1 VQRIQT
7 EGGDVTLIMAIER
20 ESAADF
26 TLPVAVAGLLVHL
39 GIPIE
44 FKFDT

>member
-1 VQRIQT
+1 
-7 EGGDVTLIMAIER
+7 VTLIMAMER

-26 TLPVAVAGLLVHL
+26 AIPVAVAGLLVHL
-39 GIPIE
+39 GISIE